1 MKSGKRDTIDAGP
14 FNIKIYGY
22 GLIRGYIVSLL
33 FFLIGALL
41 ITYTSMGEGTIPFI
55 TSVIMIIGIVYSS
68 IYCSIHLRE
77 KGWLHGGIMGLVY
90 ILMLVLLS
98 KIFISGY
105 SVNRVALYK
114 IGLGVGTGVIG
125 GILGVNIK

>member
-1 MKSGKRDTIDAGP
+1 MKSGKRDIAEAGP

-33 FFLIGALL
+33 FFLIGAIL
-41 ITYTSMGEGTIPFI
+41 ITYTSIGEGTIPFI

-77 KGWLHGGIMGLVY
+77 KGWLHGGIIGLVY

-105 SVNRVALYK
+105 SLNRVALYK

>member
-1 MKSGKRDTIDAGP
+1 
-14 FNIKIYGY
+14 
-22 GLIRGYIVSLL
+22 
-33 FFLIGALL
+33 
-41 ITYTSMGEGTIPFI
+41 SMGEGTIPFI